1 MLGSET
7 EEVMQFLR
15 GLGPW
20 LLRLFILPPE
30 EARPL
35 PAFLGRGAQIVAN
48 ELGIRDANIPAEW
61 LLRFFLLPPTQSADH
76 ADTPKEE
83 LRSWALS
90 WLNPLGRL
98 LRPLLRV
105 ALWPWMLVTTQLDR
119 LDYNRGGQTLEK
131 WAKQT
136 QSSHRLVIAVM
147 VLVVLMALYL
157 AVTTPLTLKEQLLF
171 FLILWGFTLLLM
183 RVPGKLP
190 ALLMMTLSLMATS
203 RYAWWRLTQTLDL
216 NSTAEYLF
224 GTGLILA
231 EAYTWVII
239 FLGYI
244 QGAWPLERKS
254 VPLPQDRSLWPT
266 VDIYIPTYNEP
277 LRVVKPTV
285 FAASGIDWPQ
295 DKLNIYLLDDGR
307 RPEFREFAEEAGVRY
322 LIRPNNFHAK
332 AGNLNHALTKT
343 DGEFIAIFDC
353 DHIPVRSFLTETMGW
368 MLKDEQCAMLQ
379 TPHHFFS
386 PDPFE
391 RNLDTFR
398 RVPNEG
404 SLFYGLVQDGN
415 DLWNATFFCGSC
427 AVIRRK
433 PLEEVGGIAVETV
446 TEDAHTAL
454 KMHRRGYT
462 TAYLNN
468 VQAAGLA
475 TESLSGHIGQRIRW
489 ARGMAQIFR
498 TDNPLLGKG
507 LSLFQRLCY
516 TNAMLHFF
524 NGLPRLIF
532 LTAPLSY
539 LYFEMHIIH
548 ASALVLALYVLPHL
562 VQANLAN
569 SRIQGRYRHSFWAE
583 VYESVLA
590 WYITLPTLV
599 ALVNPKAGT
608 FNVTAKGGLIKEA
621 YFDWGIS
628 KPYLIM
634 VVLNLV
640 GFVLGLFRLFEWNTF
655 EQATVLMNLMWTTFN
670 VVMLGTAISVAVES
684 KQVRVAHRVAMDIP
698 AKIYLP
704 NGDIKECR
712 TVDYSVSGFG
722 VMLPEECQ
730 IDLNSKIGIG
740 LQHTKGLFVF
750 PAIAIVQNGRQVGL
764 RLEALTLAQERQL
777 VQCTFGRADAWT
789 DWNRTTDPDRPLRSL
804 AEVLFYGLKGYI
816 HLFRLAPRLFFRRAR
831 PLPST

>member
-1 MLGSET
+1 MLGSEHR
-7 EEVMQFLR
+7 EVLKDLR
-15 GLGPW
+15 ALGSW
-20 LLRLFILPPE
+20 LQHLFILPPE
-30 EARPL
+30 AARPL
-35 PAFLGRGAQIVAN
+35 PAFVGRWAKSAAQ
-48 ELGIRDANIPAEW
+48 ELGIRNPNDPAEW
-61 LLRFFLLPPTQSADH
+61 LLRLFLLPSSHDSAN
-76 ADTPKEE
+76 TPSEE
-83 LRSWALS
+83 FRSWLHGWLS
-90 WLNPLGRL
+90 PLARL
-98 LRPLLRV
+98 LRRALRV
-105 ALWPWMLVTTQLDR
+105 ALWPWALAKNQLDR
-119 LDYNRGGQTLEK
+119 LDYNRGGQVLEQ
-131 WAKQT
+131 WAKQP
-136 QSSHRLVIAVM
+136 QSSHRLATAIM
-147 VLVVLMALYL
+147 VLVMLVALYL
-157 AVTTPLTLKEQLLF
+157 VMTTPLTLHEQLLF
-171 FLILWGFTLLLM
+171 FLILWSFTLLLM
-183 RVPGKLP
+183 RIPGKLP
-190 ALLMMTLSLMATS
+190 ALLMMTLSLMATG
-203 RYAWWRLTQTLDL
+203 RYAWWRLTQTFDL
-216 NSTAEYLF
+216 NSPAEYFF

-231 EAYTWVII
+231 EAYTWLII

-307 RPEFREFAEEAGVRY
+307 RPEFRAFAEEAGVRY

-332 AGNLNHALTKT
+332 AGNLNHALTQT

-368 MLKDEQCAMLQ
+368 MLKDRRCAMLQ

-539 LYFEMHIIH
+539 LYFEMHIIN
-548 ASALVLALYVLPHL
+548 ASALMLALYVLPHL

-599 ALVNPKAGT
+599 ALVNPKAGS
-608 FNVTAKGGLIKEA
+608 FNVTAKGGLIQEA

-634 VVLNLV
+634 VTLNLA

-655 EQATVLMNLMWTTFN
+655 EQATVLMNLVWTTFN
-670 VVMLGTAISVAVES
+670 VIMLGTAISVAVES
-684 KQVRVAHRVAMDIP
+684 KQVRAAHRVAMDI
-698 AKIYLP
+698 AIKIFLP

-712 TVDYSVSGFG
+712 TADYSASGFG
-722 VMLPEECQ
+722 VVLPQGCQ

-740 LQHTKGLFVF
+740 LQHPKGLFIF
-750 PAIAIVQNGRQVGL
+750 PAIAVVQNDRQIGL
-764 RLEALTLAQERQL
+764 QLEPLTLAQEGQL

-789 DWNRTTDPDRPLRSL
+789 DWSHTTEPDRPLRSL
-804 AEVLFYGLKGYI
+804 AGVLFYGLKGYVY
-816 HLFRLAPRLFFRRAR
+816 LFRLAPAIFSRHVQ
-831 PLPST
+831 PVPST